1 MFITLPLVTLA
12 INNIWQGIG
21 GEKGKQPQQQQ
32 TFFQKYVRDSEAS
45 MFVMDV
51 KKLRHTSNRLLYI
64 NKQILL

>member
-1 MFITLPLVTLA
+1 MLMFITLPLVTLA

-51 KKLRHTSNRLLYI
+51 KNL
-64 NKQILL
+64 KQTLVYQ